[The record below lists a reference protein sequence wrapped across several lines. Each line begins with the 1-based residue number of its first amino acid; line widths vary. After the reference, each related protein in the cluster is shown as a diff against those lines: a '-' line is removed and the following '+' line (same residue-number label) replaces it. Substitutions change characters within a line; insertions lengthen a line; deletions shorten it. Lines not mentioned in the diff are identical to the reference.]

1 MAPTDS
7 DRSWS
12 TAVDHLE
19 ALGLSTYAARTFVAL
34 QGLGDGTARDVSDVT
49 SVPRTRVY
57 DAVEELQSWGLVDV
71 QQSTPKQFWAVSSET
86 TGRRFESEVSYR
98 VHELVSALD
107 SLGGVSR
114 SEEQQGVW
122 TVSNQQAISD
132 RVIDFIENAE
142 DELVYMTVGEVL
154 TDTLVERLREASERG
169 VTIRLGAMSPEVE
182 DELEVEIPN
191 VEFFE
196 TLWVWSDSPAGR
208 LLMADE
214 TNTLVSV
221 LVPESDDGMDIP
233 TESSVDGEETA
244 IWGSGAAN
252 SLVVVLKA
260 MFTWQL
266 DGTRH

>member
-1 MAPTDS
+1 MAPDGS

-12 TAVDHLE
+12 TVVDHLE

-34 QGLGDGTARDVSDVT
+34 QSLGDGTVRDVSDVA

-57 DAVEELQSWGLVDV
+57 DAVEELQSWGIVDV
-71 QQSTPKQFWAVSSET
+71 QQSTPKQFWAVSSER

-98 VHELVSALD
+98 VHELVGVLD
-107 SLGGVSR
+107 SLGGVAR

-122 TVSNQQAISD
+122 TVIGQETISD

-142 DELVYMTVGEVL
+142 DELVYTTVGELL
-154 TDTLVERLREASERG
+154 TDPLVERLRDASDRG
-169 VTIRLGAMSPEVE
+169 VTIRLGAMSPAVE
-182 DELEVEIPN
+182 DELEKEISDA
-191 VEFFE
+191 EFFE
-196 TLWVWSDSPAGR
+196 TLWVWSDTPAGR

-214 TNTLVSV
+214 TDTLVSV
-221 LVPESDDGMDIP
+221 LVSDPGGGPGSTGESLGGI
-233 TESSVDGEETA
+233 EETA
-244 IWGSGAAN
+244 IWSGATN

-266 DGTRH
+266 DGNRD

>member
-19 ALGLSTYAARTFVAL
+19 ALGLSTYAAQTFVAL
-34 QGLGDGTARDVSDVT
+34 QSLGEGTAREVSDIA

-57 DAVEELQSWGLVDV
+57 DAAEELQSWGLVDV
-71 QQSTPKQFWAVSSET
+71 QQSTPKRFWAVSSET

-98 VHELVSALD
+98 VDELVSALN
-107 SLGGVSR
+107 SLGGVTR

-122 TVSNQQAISD
+122 TVSNQQSISD

-142 DELVYMTVGEVL
+142 DELVYMTVGALL
-154 TDTLVERLREASERG
+154 TDALVEALRDASERG

-182 DELEVEIPN
+182 DELADEIPEA
-191 VEFFE
+191 EFFE
-196 TLWVWSDSPAGR
+196 TLWVWSDTPAGR
-208 LLMADE
+208 LFMADE
-214 TNTLVSV
+214 TKTLVSV
-221 LVPESDDGMDIP
+221 LVPDSRDGA
-233 TESSVDGEETA
+233 DGTSGPPEEIEETA
-244 IWGSGAAN
+244 IWGSGATN

-266 DGTRH
+266 NGNRD